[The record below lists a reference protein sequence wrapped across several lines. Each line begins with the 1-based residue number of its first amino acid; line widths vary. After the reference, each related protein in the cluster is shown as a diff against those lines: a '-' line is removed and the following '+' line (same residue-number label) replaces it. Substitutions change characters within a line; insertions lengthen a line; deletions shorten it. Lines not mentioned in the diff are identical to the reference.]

1 MLGILIF
8 TFTLEGIKIECLK
21 QFLFCLILF
30 LFCLGEHENCKK
42 FQFFLLKEF
51 SRLFKMYVEMS
62 KKETATSEKL
72 LRALERCDE
81 LDYEV
86 QKLRNELSEYHFYE
100 FDL

>member
-1 MLGILIF
+1 
-8 TFTLEGIKIECLK
+8 
-21 QFLFCLILF
+21 
-30 LFCLGEHENCKK
+30 
-42 FQFFLLKEF
+42 
-51 SRLFKMYVEMS
+51 MYVEMS